1 MRQRRKNKM
10 IIMSLLGFLFLMT
23 VGYAAFQTNLK
34 IKGTSSIS
42 SNWDIRITNV
52 TEGNKTGDAESAKA
66 PTWDKLT
73 ANVEAN
79 LYQKGD
85 SIEYIITVEN
95 KGTIDAFLSNITT
108 NETKHEAIKFTVEG
122 PNSNDKLFKGES
134 TRIKVKIEY
143 NPEFNGVPEV
153 GSSELNITLD
163 YVQAVVAGNEI
174 LNPNLYVSSTGNDK
188 TGVGSTTNP
197 YKTLQKAYEEA
208 GSEATIYIMD
218 DITQTETFNLNENKN
233 ITLTSYGVNQPYSV
247 KKEKDYGTYMF
258 IVQKGQ
264 LTLDNII
271 IDGENL
277 DSKYG
282 LIDLLGGV
290 KLVTQNNTTLKNAV
304 SSIRCGGA
312 ISARDNENVTIEIN
326 NTTIDNNS
334 SLCSGAMHLGTS
346 TNTVINS
353 GTISNNKTLTDAG
366 GGIGNFGQ
374 LTINN
379 ANITGNNAKKTGG
392 GIYNAGTTT
401 FKGGTIQQNK
411 ANNGAGIMVNTVNG
425 SNPTLTINGGQILN
439 NTSTSTGGGI
449 YSSDN
454 TTINIISGKISGNKS
469 ENNNG
474 GGIHSGGIVNM
485 SGGEISGNSTNHQG
499 GGITHCSHK
508 LFTMTGGIIANN
520 TSPGAGAGV
529 HLIGPF
535 ILDGGTIKNNTS
547 TSTTAGGGISRNQYL
562 DYNGS
567 YTYKS
572 GIVCENVPT
581 NIFETATTCPN

>member
-174 LNPNLYVSSTGNDK
+174 LNQNLYVSSTGNDK

-208 GSEATIYIMD
+208 GNEATIYIMD
-218 DITQTETFNLNENKN
+218 DITQTETFYSYQNKN
-233 ITLTSYGVNQPYSV
+233 ITLTSYGVNHSIIRASTQTSYLIEHSA
-247 KKEKDYGTYMF
+247 GT
-258 IVQKGQ
+258 
-264 LTLDNII
+264 LTLENIT
-271 IDGENL
+271 IDGNEIEAQRSLINVESDLNL
-277 DSKYG
+277 NHNSIIKNGYNTTTSETLEINGGG
-282 LIDLLGGV
+282 LI
-290 KLVTQNNTTLKNAV
+290 LKN
-304 SSIRCGGA
+304 G
-312 ISARDNENVTIEIN
+312 
-326 NTTIDNNS
+326 
-334 SLCSGAMHLGTS
+334 
-346 TNTVINS
+346 
-353 GTISNNKTLTDAG
+353 
-366 GGIGNFGQ
+366 
-374 LTINN
+374 
-379 ANITGNNAKKTGG
+379 
-392 GIYNAGTTT
+392 
-401 FKGGTIQQNK
+401 
-411 ANNGAGIMVNTVNG
+411 
-425 SNPTLTINGGQILN
+425 TLTINGGIITN
-439 NTSTSTGGGI
+439 NKAGRGGGI
-449 YSSDN
+449 YI
-454 TTINIISGKISGNKS
+454 INNKKAILNSGKISYN
-469 ENNNG
+469 EATYG
-474 GGIHSGGIVNM
+474 GGVAGIIEIN
-485 SGGEISGNSTNHQG
+485 GGEISHNQGVFG
-499 GGITHCSHK
+499 GGINGKIEMNGGEISYNKTTTNGGGGVISGTIKGGSIHHNESVSGAGLIIYNASFEMTGGTISDNVATK
-508 LFTMTGGIIANN
+508 GGGGVLVGGTTSINANFTMTGGIITNN
-520 TSPGAGAGV
+520 KALMGAGIYISSASTLTTINGGV
-529 HLIGPF
+529 
-535 ILDGGTIKNNTS
+535 IKNNLGTSSNGGIYAEDKTKYKYLKGIICGNSPTNSFETS
-547 TSTTAGGGISRNQYL
+547 TS
-562 DYNGS
+562 
-567 YTYKS
+567 
-572 GIVCENVPT
+572 
-581 NIFETATTCPN
+581 CPS